1 MPRALT
7 KTERPAASAYDAVSS
22 ILGRYLSELN
32 AEGILSRALRETSLR
47 RDQLALSDVASLLPR
62 LERGIRLFLDPGQQ
76 HRLRAELEQLAR
88 EHAVKLPA
96 AQTIPVEQESDISV
110 ARLTLRAVC
119 VELGMR
125 ALYVQRVVTIVSEL
139 ARNIVDYTPG
149 GTLQVTF
156 RKSGAQRVMMLVAR
170 DRGTGI
176 DNLDVILAGHYQSR
190 MGLGKGLFGVKRLAD
205 SFDIR
210 TGPNGTCIT
219 LEVKL

>member
-1 MPRALT
+1 MRHTLT
-7 KTERPAASAYDAVSS
+7 KTDRPAGPAYDTLSS

-32 AEGILSRALRETSLR
+32 AQGILSRALREASLR
-47 RDQLALSDVASLLPR
+47 RDQLALSDVSGLLPK

-88 EHAVKLPA
+88 DHAAALPD
-96 AQTIPVEQESDISV
+96 AQTIPVLEEDDIST
-110 ARLTLRAVC
+110 ARLLLRSTC
-119 VELGMR
+119 VDLGMR
-125 ALYVQRVVTIVSEL
+125 ALHVQRVVTIVSEL

-149 GTLQVTF
+149 GALRVSF
-156 RKSGAQRVMMLVAR
+156 RKTGTQRVMVLVAR
-170 DRGTGI
+170 DRGAGI
-176 DNLDVILAGHYQSR
+176 ENLETILAGRYQSK